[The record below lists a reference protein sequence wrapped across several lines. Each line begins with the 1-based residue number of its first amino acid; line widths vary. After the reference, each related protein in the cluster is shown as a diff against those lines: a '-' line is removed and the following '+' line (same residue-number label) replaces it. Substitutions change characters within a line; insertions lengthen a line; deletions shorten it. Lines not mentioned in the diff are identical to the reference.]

1 MKLAMIYYLI
11 RKDEKMLIEA
21 AERLN
26 IKLDKVRVQDLTFS
40 IHGAVVDFDAVLER
54 CISHMQAL
62 YALRF
67 LNSYGVTTVNTYDVA
82 NMCGDKI
89 LTSLAFTKHGV
100 PTPKTHVAFD
110 RENAL
115 KIIEDL
121 GYPVVMK
128 PVMGSWG
135 RLLAK
140 IDNRNAAEAILE
152 HKEVLGRYMHTV
164 FYIQEYVQKPQRD
177 IRTFV
182 VGDEVIC
189 GVYRNSQHWITNTA
203 LGGTI
208 TPCPLNDELSEVSL
222 KAAEAVGGGVVAVDV
237 MEGSDGYTVH
247 EANYTMEFKNSVE
260 PTGVDIPGKILQYL
274 ARVAKR

>member
-1 MKLAMIYYLI
+1 MTLAMVYYLI

-26 IKLDKVRVQDLTFS
+26 IKLDKVRLQDLTFS
-40 IHGAVVDFDAVLER
+40 IHGSDVQYDAILER
-54 CISHMQAL
+54 CISHLQTL

-67 LNSYGVTTVNTYDVA
+67 LNSYGITTVNPYEVA
-82 NMCGDKI
+82 QLCGDKI
-89 LTSLAFTKHGV
+89 LTSLAFTKHNV
-100 PTPKTHVAFD
+100 PTPKTQVAFN

-121 GYPVVMK
+121 GYPVIMK

-140 IDNRNAAEAILE
+140 IDNRSAAEAILE

-164 FYIQEYVQKPQRD
+164 FYIQEFIEKPQRD

-189 GVYRNSQHWITNTA
+189 GVYRNSEHWITNTA
-203 LGGTI
+203 QGGTI
-208 TPCPLNDELSEVSL
+208 SVCPLNEVLTDLSL
-222 KAAEAVGGGVVAVDV
+222 RAAEAVGGGVIAVDI
-237 MEGSDGYTVH
+237 MEGSEGYTVH
-247 EANYTMEFKNSVE
+247 EANYTMEFKNSVA
-260 PTGVDIPGKILQYL
+260 PTGVDIPGKIIQYL
-274 ARVAKR
+274 QEVAKR

>member
-1 MKLAMIYYLI
+1 MTLAMVYYLI

-26 IKLDKVRVQDLTFS
+26 IKMDKVQIQDLTFS
-40 IHGAVVDFDAVLER
+40 IHGSDVHYDAILER
-54 CISHMQAL
+54 CISHLQTL

-67 LNSYGVTTVNTYDVA
+67 LNSYGITTVNSYEVA
-82 NMCGDKI
+82 QMCGDKI
-89 LTSLAFTKHGV
+89 LTSLAFTKHNV
-100 PTPKTHVAFD
+100 PTPKTLVAFN

-115 KIIEDL
+115 KIIEKM
-121 GYPVVMK
+121 GYPVIMK

-140 IDNRNAAEAILE
+140 IDNRSAAEAILE

-164 FYIQEYVQKPQRD
+164 FYIQEYIEKPQRD

-189 GVYRNSQHWITNTA
+189 GVYRNSEHWITNTA

-208 TPCPLNDELSEVSL
+208 SVCPLNDELTDLSL
-222 KAAEAVGGGVVAVDV
+222 RAAEAVGGGVIAVDI

-247 EANYTMEFKNSVE
+247 EANYTMEFKNSVA
-260 PTGVDIPGKILQYL
+260 PTGVDIPGKIIQYL
-274 ARVAKR
+274 QKVAKS

>member
-1 MKLAMIYYLI
+1 MVYSLI

-21 AERLN
+21 SERLG
-26 IKLDKVRVQDLTFS
+26 IKLDKVRVQDMTFS
-40 IHGAVVDFDAVLER
+40 IHGADVQYDAVLER
-54 CISHMQAL
+54 CISHLQAL
-62 YALRF
+62 YVLKF

-82 NMCGDKI
+82 QMCGDKI
-89 LTSLAFTKHGV
+89 LTSLAFTEHGV
-100 PTPKTHVAFD
+100 PTPVTKVAFD
-110 RENAL
+110 REHAL
-115 KIIEDL
+115 QTIEDM
-121 GYPVVMK
+121 GYPVIMK

-140 IDNRNAAEAILE
+140 IDNRSAAEAILE
-152 HKEVLGRYMHTV
+152 HKEVLGRYLHTV
-164 FYIQEYVQKPQRD
+164 FYIQEYVEKPQRD

-203 LGGTI
+203 QGGTI
-208 TPCPLNDELSEVSL
+208 APCPVNDELEEISL
-222 KAAEAVGGGVVAVDV
+222 KAAEAVGGGVIAVDV
-237 MEGSDGYTVH
+237 MEGPNGLTVH

-274 ARVAKR
+274 QSVAKN